1 MYVDI
6 KLKIIEAPV
15 LRNPNLSK
23 VFKVA
28 YDASG
33 VDIGGILSQ
42 DSYYVAYL
50 SEKLNGG

>member
-6 KLKIIEAPV
+6 KQKIIEAPI
-15 LRNPNLSK
+15 LRNPNLYE

-42 DSYYVAYL
+42 DSHYVAYF